1 MIGYGD
7 KSPLTWPERLLS
19 SSVALLSTSFFALA
33 ARILGSGFALK
44 HKNSMTRNT
53 LRKQRT

>member
-33 ARILGSGFALK
+33 ARILGSGFSLK

-53 LRKQRT
+53 